1 MKRIIFMCT
10 ALLLATSQLLAGGKL
25 DLKSIT
31 SGHFQGER
39 LAEVKPLADGETY
52 AQISRDGKQ
61 IIKYSFKTGKQVAVL
76 FDVATVRGD
85 VIPRIDGYIMSPDGR
100 RMLIQTNTKPVYR
113 RSYTAEYY
121 IFSIENNKM
130 EPLSK
135 GGPQQTPLFSPD
147 GQQIAF
153 VRDNNIH
160 LVKLLYDNAESQ
172 VTKDGKWNEIINGI
186 PDWVNEEEFGNNRSM
201 VFTADSR
208 QICWIRYDESKVK
221 QYSMQMFKGLNPA
234 MEQYAG
240 YPGFYT
246 YKYPIAGEQNSTVSV
261 YSFDIKSRQTRKLQV
276 PLKEDD
282 YIPRIIMT
290 SDPAKVAIYTMNR
303 HQDELNIY
311 MANPLSTL
319 CKLVISEKID
329 KYVRESSMSS
339 IKITDN
345 HILLPSERSGF
356 THLYLYN
363 LNGQLKRTVT
373 SGNYEVK
380 DVYGYDEATG
390 DVYYAANK
398 NGVAEQQVYVAR
410 ANGKTEC
417 ISDKAGT
424 NSAIFSSNFKYY
436 INIWSDMNNPNVYT
450 LNDNKGKLL
459 KTLVDNKDLKDKMS
473 QYVLGPRE
481 MFSFTTSEGVKLYGW
496 MVKPADFDSQK
507 RYPVIMYQYGGPGS
521 QQVLNR
527 WSIGM
532 SGQGAILEH
541 YLAQQGYVVVCV
553 DNRGTGGRGV
563 EFEKCTYLRLGEKE
577 ARDQV
582 ETALWLGNQSYVD
595 KNRIGIWGW
604 SYGGWNTLMSMS
616 EGRPVF
622 CAGVAIA
629 PVTSWRYY
637 DTVYTERYMRTPNE
651 NQSGYDEVNPM
662 ARASQ
667 LSGEL
672 LICHGMADDNVHF
685 RNTAEYTEALV
696 QADKDFS
703 ELVYTNR
710 NHSIFG
716 GNTRNH
722 LFRQVIKFFNK
733 EMNNK

>member
-1 MKRIIFMCT
+1 MKRIIFMCA

-329 KYVRESSMSS
+329 KYVRESSISS

-373 SGNYEVK
+373 YGNYEVK

-459 KTLVDNKDLKDKMS
+459 KTLLDNKDLKDKMS

-722 LFRQVIKFFNK
+722 LFRQAIKFFNK

>member
-1 MKRIIFMCT
+1 MKRIIFMCA

-100 RMLIQTNTKPVYR
+100 RMLIQTNTKYVYR

-246 YKYPIAGEQNSTVSV
+246 FKYPIAGEQNSTVSV

-319 CKLVISEKID
+319 CKLVISEKIE

-473 QYVLGPRE
+473 QYVLGSRE

-496 MVKPADFDSQK
+496 MVKPADFDLQK
-507 RYPVIMYQYGGPGS
+507 HYPVIMYQYGGPGS